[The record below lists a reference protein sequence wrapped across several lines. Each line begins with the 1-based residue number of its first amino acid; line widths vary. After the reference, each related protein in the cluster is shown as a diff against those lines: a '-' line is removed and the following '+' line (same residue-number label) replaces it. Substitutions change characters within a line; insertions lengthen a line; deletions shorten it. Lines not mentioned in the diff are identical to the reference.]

1 MMEIGE
7 VRKIVEAALL
17 VAGEALSVEQLE
29 RLFVEGDLDSEEPRA
44 LLREVLGEI
53 ETDCTERGY
62 ELVRVASGFRFQV
75 RQGLSE
81 WISRLWEQKPPKYS
95 RALLETLA
103 LIAYRQPATRGDIE
117 EVRGVSV
124 STNIMR
130 TLLERG
136 WIREIGH
143 REVPGRPALY
153 ATTRGFLDYFNLKS
167 LDDLPPLSE
176 VKALIE
182 PVLFQESAE
191 VFDAV
196 DDCETRTEV
205 GTKKTVVHIDEV
217 TDSAIERDE
226 SDRHEGQDASKLNL
240 QRDDDEV
247 RPLAEVVKLPT
258 PD

>member
-1 MMEIGE
+1 MGTKTAQILKG
-7 VRKIVEAALL
+7 
-17 VAGEALSVEQLE
+17 
-29 RLFVEGDLDSEEPRA
+29 FV
-44 LLREVLGEI
+44 
-53 ETDCTERGY
+53 
-62 ELVRVASGFRFQV
+62 
-75 RQGLSE
+75 
-81 WISRLWEQKPPKYS
+81 
-95 RALLETLA
+95 ETLA

-130 TLLERG
+130 TLMERG

-191 VFDAV
+191 VFDAG

-217 TDSAIERDE
+217 TDAAMERDE

>member
-1 MMEIGE
+1 
-7 VRKIVEAALL
+7 
-17 VAGEALSVEQLE
+17 
-29 RLFVEGDLDSEEPRA
+29 
-44 LLREVLGEI
+44 
-53 ETDCTERGY
+53 
-62 ELVRVASGFRFQV
+62 
-75 RQGLSE
+75 
-81 WISRLWEQKPPKYS
+81 
-95 RALLETLA
+95 
-103 LIAYRQPATRGDIE
+103 
-117 EVRGVSV
+117 
-124 STNIMR
+124 MR
-130 TLLERG
+130 TLMERG

-182 PVLFQESAE
+182 PVLFHESAE
-191 VFDAV
+191 VFDAG

-205 GTKKTVVHIDEV
+205 GTKKTVVNIDEV
-217 TDSAIERDE
+217 TDAAIERDE